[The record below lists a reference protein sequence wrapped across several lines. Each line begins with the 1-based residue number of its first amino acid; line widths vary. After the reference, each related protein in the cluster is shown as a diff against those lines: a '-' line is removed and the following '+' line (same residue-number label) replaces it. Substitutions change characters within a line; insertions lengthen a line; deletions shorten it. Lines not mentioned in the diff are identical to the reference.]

1 MMNRYMYNDPRYGA
15 PVSVPTRRSYINP
28 LNGRKSMSFQQ
39 MIGRAERSVDTISSL
54 IPLYKKVK
62 PVIDQGK
69 TMLTSVTS
77 FFSQKPKGKTQVEHV
92 EAEVVETEEKKETAP
107 EREERNFDYRVN
119 QDQSK
124 PFFI

>member
-1 MMNRYMYNDPRYGA
+1 
-15 PVSVPTRRSYINP
+15 
-28 LNGRKSMSFQQ
+28 MSFQQ

-107 EREERNFDYRVN
+107 EKEERNFDYRVN